1 LQFEIDSDV
10 AEMRWDDIAGAYGQ
24 DVVAMF
30 YGSIYTMMILLLI
43 FFFFENILPKDVI
56 WLNVDIGIFLAILYS
71 YVLLYIYW
79 NIDVESWGL
88 IM

>member
-1 LQFEIDSDV
+1 
-10 AEMRWDDIAGAYGQ
+10 
-24 DVVAMF
+24 MF

-79 NIDVESWGL
+79 NIDVES
-88 IM
+88 